1 MLFLKEFIVAQS
13 QQEFRQVIIKIQRLS
28 NGGFLSAVDVRS
40 KMLLNYWPRLGLFKE
55 PSLSDL
61 PSTFW
66 VHWIWSKRILQLWLA
81 TTH

>member
-40 KMLLNYWPRLGLFKE
+40 KMLLNY
-55 PSLSDL
+55 
-61 PSTFW
+61 
-66 VHWIWSKRILQLWLA
+66 
-81 TTH
+81 